1 MYTAIISIITTID
14 QRRINTSSVEV
25 QFMFTDDDDDDND
38 KDKKQQNLGIIKC
51 KFSIMKSTATQN

>member
-1 MYTAIISIITTID
+1 
-14 QRRINTSSVEV
+14 
-25 QFMFTDDDDDDND
+25 MFTDDDDDDND